1 VSKNFDSIF
10 IEALTARRTA
20 WRYRHLRGST
30 LEKRIAE
37 CAESIVALLHRARE
51 VNILRLSERLEER
64 SMIIYQAVGWLAR
77 EGRVRYEQREKQ
89 VYVLL
94 RSDRGADTATSA
106 QSPPP

>member
-1 VSKNFDSIF
+1 
-10 IEALTARRTA
+10 
-20 WRYRHLRGST
+20 

-37 CAESIVALLHRARE
+37 CAESIITLLHGARE
-51 VNILRLSERLEER
+51 VNILRLSEHLAER

-94 RSDRGADTATSA
+94 VADTGAVSPGR
-106 QSPPP
+106 SPPV

>member
-1 VSKNFDSIF
+1 
-10 IEALTARRTA
+10 
-20 WRYRHLRGST
+20 

-37 CAESIVALLHRARE
+37 CAESIIALLHRARE
-51 VNILRLSERLEER
+51 VNILRLSEHLGER

-94 RSDRGADTATSA
+94 RTDQGADGAVPARSPSA
-106 QSPPP
+106 